1 MLPREAVLPWLTAAG
16 RWLEVKSKFKA
27 SQEDAGKVE
36 RPSGVTGDG
45 GAASGASSVG
55 RDVRVGGCGLLYFLG
70 LRRAPAP
77 H

>member
-1 MLPREAVLPWLTAAG
+1 MVVEAIKALDNEDYQSAG
-16 RWLEVKSKFKA
+16 
-27 SQEDAGKVE
+27 SQTSFALDAVEVE
-36 RPSGVTGDG
+36 RPGGVTGDG

-55 RDVRVGGCGLLYFLG
+55 RDVRVGGSGLLCFLG